1 MRFSEAHGRKVVST
15 STADTVGKVEQFV
28 VDAPAGKVAG
38 VTLKKTRAG
47 GDLLPWGNIAAFG
60 VDAVTVKD
68 EAAVVIAEGRAK
80 DLQDKRFAVLGK
92 RVLTQAG
99 VEVGVVKDVDFDPAD
114 GTVRALLTD
123 REELGGDRL
132 VDVGSYAVIVTAVS

>member
-15 STADTVGKVEQFV
+15 SSAETVGKVEHFIIDAHTTQV
-28 VDAPAGKVAG
+28 VG
-38 VTLKKTRAG
+38 VTLKKSVAT
-47 GDLLPWGNIAAFG
+47 GDLLPWANITAFG
-60 VDAVTVKD
+60 VDAVTVGS
-68 EAAVVIAEGRAK
+68 EASIVTGEGRLK
-80 DLQDKRFAVLGK
+80 ELEDKRYTVVGK

-123 REELGGDRL
+123 REELNGDRL
-132 VDVGSYAVIVTAVS
+132 MDVGSYAVIVTA